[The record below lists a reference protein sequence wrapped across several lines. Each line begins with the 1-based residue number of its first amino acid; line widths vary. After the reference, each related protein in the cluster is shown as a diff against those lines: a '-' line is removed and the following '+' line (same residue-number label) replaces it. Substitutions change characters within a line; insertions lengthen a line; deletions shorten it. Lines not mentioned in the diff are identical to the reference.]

1 MQKAILCF
9 ICSFLITLII
19 SPLIIKLIKAM
30 KGKQSILSY
39 VDKHQSK
46 QGTLTIGGLIF
57 IFGAG
62 LSFLLF
68 CNGNNKLAFFS
79 LLIFL
84 GYGLLGFL
92 DDFIKVKFKQNLG
105 LRAYQKFIGQIGI
118 GVIVGIFVYNSSLV
132 SNEIL
137 IPFTD
142 ISIKIGWWIIPF
154 ITIFFAAVTN
164 SVNFLDG
171 LDGLAGSVT
180 TIVLLVLS
188 VLIGIVN
195 IPAIQEGFAS
205 QVQNEELFNLII
217 LSVGLAGAVLAF
229 LALNSYPAKIFMGDT
244 GSLALGGYLSAV
256 LTFTGQYFIIIV
268 IGIMYVA
275 TTVSIMLQVSW
286 FKLTGK
292 RIFKMAP
299 LHHHFEQCGWHEN
312 KIVTIYI
319 IITILFGALSIM
331 LSL

>member
-1 MQKAILCF
+1 MQKALLCF
-9 ICSFLITLII
+9 IVTFII
-19 SPLIIKLIKAM
+19 SLVLSPLVIKLIKVV
-30 KGKQSILSY
+30 KGEQSILSY
-39 VDKHQSK
+39 VDKHKSK

-57 IFGAG
+57 ILGTII
-62 LSFLLF
+62 SFFIF
-68 CNGNNKLAFFS
+68 CNGNNRLAFIA

-118 GVIVGIFVYNSSLV
+118 GLIVGFFIYNSSLV
-132 SNEIL
+132 SKEII

-142 ISIKIGWWIIPF
+142 ITFEIGWWIIPF
-154 ITIFFAAVTN
+154 VTLFFTAVTN

-180 TIVLLVLS
+180 FVVLLV
-188 VLIGIVN
+188 VGAIIGLVN
-195 IPAIQEGFAS
+195 IPTIQDSYAGS
-205 QVQNEELFNLII
+205 VKIEEFYNLINLIFGLSGAI
-217 LSVGLAGAVLAF
+217 LSF
-229 LALNSYPAKIFMGDT
+229 LVLNSHPAKIFMGDT
-244 GSLALGGYLSAV
+244 GSLALGGFLSAI
-256 LTFTGQYFIIIV
+256 LAFSGQYLVIIIV
-268 IGIMYVA
+268 GALYVA
-275 TTVSIMLQVSW
+275 TTLSIMLQVVS

-299 LHHHFEQCGWHEN
+299 LHHHFEQCGWNEN
-312 KIVTIYI
+312 KIVAIYI
-319 IITILFGALSIM
+319 IITIVLGALSIM

>member
-1 MQKAILCF
+1 MQNSLLCF
-9 ICSFLITLII
+9 IITFLITLLI
-19 SPLIIKLIKAM
+19 SPLIIKLLRVM
-30 KGKQSILSY
+30 KGEQSILSY

-46 QGTLTIGGLIF
+46 QGTLTIGGLTF
-57 IFGAG
+57 IFGTVI
-62 LSFLLF
+62 SFFLF
-68 CNGNNKLAFFS
+68 CNGNNRLALIA

-118 GVIVGIFVYNSSLV
+118 GLIVGFFIYNSSLV
-132 SNEIL
+132 SKEII

-142 ISIKIGWWIIPF
+142 ISFEIGWWIIPF
-154 ITIFFAAVTN
+154 VTLFFAAVTN

-180 TIVLLVLS
+180 FIVLLVLS
-188 VLIGIVN
+188 AIIGFFN
-195 IPAIQEGFAS
+195 IPAIEESLVG
-205 QVQNEELFNLII
+205 QVQIDEFVNLIT
-217 LSVGLAGAVLAF
+217 LALGLAGSLLAF
-229 LALNSYPAKIFMGDT
+229 LTLNAYPAKLFMGDT
-244 GSLALGGYLSAV
+244 GSLALGGFLSAM
-256 LTFTGQYFIIIV
+256 LSFSGQYLIIIIV
-268 IGIMYVA
+268 GAMYVA
-275 TTVSIMLQVSW
+275 TTLSIMLQVVW
-286 FKLTGK
+286 YKLTKK

-312 KIVTIYI
+312 KIVAIYI
-319 IITILFGALSIM
+319 VITIILGAFSIM